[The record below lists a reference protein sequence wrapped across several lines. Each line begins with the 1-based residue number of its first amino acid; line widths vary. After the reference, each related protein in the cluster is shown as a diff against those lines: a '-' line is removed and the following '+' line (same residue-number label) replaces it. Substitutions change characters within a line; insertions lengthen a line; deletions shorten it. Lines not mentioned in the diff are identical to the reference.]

1 MCQRIAQPMRSRY
14 DDSMR
19 ILLRIAAGIALL
31 IFLLAAWG
39 YREATSDPIVRRGE
53 VALPGLERPMKI
65 VLLSDIHIGTAAM
78 GPERLTRIVG
88 QVNALK
94 PDLVVIAGDFIFGH
108 DPEGAAKLG
117 PAMIAPL
124 RQLRAPLGVAAV
136 LGNHDYWTGAQAVRE
151 QLGRAGITLLE
162 NDAALR
168 GPIALG
174 GVSDDF
180 SGHADVAKTLRAA
193 RGLGKPI
200 VLLTHSPDIAPD
212 LPGDVP
218 LLLAGHTHCG
228 QGVVFGHNIAP
239 PVSRYGTRYRCGLV
253 REGARTVVVTGG
265 LGASGVSLRIGAP
278 PDLWLLTL
286 VPVAMVQ
293 TRKAG

>member
-1 MCQRIAQPMRSRY
+1 MFVMRT
-14 DDSMR
+14 
-19 ILLRIAAGIALL
+19 ILATLAALALL
-31 IFLLAAWG
+31 LAIFLGWCF
-39 YREATSDPIVRRGE
+39 REATGDPIVRRGE
-53 VALPGLERPMKI
+53 VAMAGLERPI
-65 VLLSDIHIGTAAM
+65 RIALLSDIHIGTAAM
-78 GPERLTRIVG
+78 GPERLGRIVG

-108 DPEGAAKLG
+108 DPQGAATLG
-117 PAMIAPL
+117 PPMIAPL
-124 RQLRAPLGVAAV
+124 RQLHAPLGVAAV

-151 QLGRAGITLLE
+151 QLGRAGITVLE
-162 NDAALR
+162 NGAALR

-180 SGHADVAKTLRAA
+180 SGHADIAATLRAA
-193 RGLGKPI
+193 RALGKPI
-200 VLLTHSPDIAPD
+200 VLLTHSPDIAPS
-212 LPGDVP
+212 LPADAP

-228 QGVVFGHNIAP
+228 QAVLFGRNLAP

-265 LGASGVSLRIGAP
+265 LGTSGVPFRLGAP

-286 VPVAMVQ
+286 VPAAIAP

>member
-1 MCQRIAQPMRSRY
+1 MFVMRT
-14 DDSMR
+14 
-19 ILLRIAAGIALL
+19 ILATLAALALL
-31 IFLLAAWG
+31 LAIFLGWCF
-39 YREATSDPIVRRGE
+39 REATGDPIVRRGE
-53 VALPGLERPMKI
+53 VAMAGLERPI
-65 VLLSDIHIGTAAM
+65 RIALLSDIHIGTAAM
-78 GPERLTRIVG
+78 GPKRLGRIVG

-108 DPEGAAKLG
+108 DPQGAATLG
-117 PAMIAPL
+117 SPMIAPL
-124 RQLRAPLGVAAV
+124 RQLHAPLGVAAV

-151 QLGRAGITLLE
+151 QLGRAGITVLE
-162 NDAALR
+162 NGAALR

-180 SGHADVAKTLRAA
+180 SGHADIAATLRAA
-193 RGLGKPI
+193 RALGKPI
-200 VLLTHSPDIAPD
+200 VLLTHSPDIAPS
-212 LPGDVP
+212 LPADAP

-228 QGVVFGHNIAP
+228 QAVLFGHNVAP

-265 LGASGVSLRIGAP
+265 LGTSGVPFRLGAP
-278 PDLWLLTL
+278 PDLWLFTL
-286 VPVAMVQ
+286 VPAAIAP

>member
-1 MCQRIAQPMRSRY
+1 MF
-14 DDSMR
+14 DMR
-19 ILLRIAAGIALL
+19 IILGTLAALALL
-31 IFLLAAWG
+31 IALVACLGF
-39 YREATSDPIVRRGE
+39 REATRDPVVRRGE
-53 VALPGLERPMKI
+53 VALPGLARPMKI

-78 GPERLTRIVG
+78 GPERLARIVG

-94 PDLVVIAGDFIFGH
+94 PDLIVIAGDFIFGH
-108 DPEGAAKLG
+108 DPDGAANLG

-151 QLGRAGITLLE
+151 QLGRAGIALIE
-162 NDAALR
+162 NGAALR

-174 GVSDDF
+174 GVADDF
-180 SGHADVAKTLRAA
+180 SNHADVAATLRAA
-193 RGLGKPI
+193 RALGKPI
-200 VLLTHSPDIAPD
+200 VLFTHSPDIAPG
-212 LPGDVP
+212 LPADAH

-228 QGVVFGHNIAP
+228 QGLVFGHNIAP

-265 LGASGVSLRIGAP
+265 LGTSGVPLRIGAP
-278 PDLWLLTL
+278 PDMWLLTL
-286 VPVAMVQ
+286 VPVAMAP
-293 TRKAG
+293 TRKPG